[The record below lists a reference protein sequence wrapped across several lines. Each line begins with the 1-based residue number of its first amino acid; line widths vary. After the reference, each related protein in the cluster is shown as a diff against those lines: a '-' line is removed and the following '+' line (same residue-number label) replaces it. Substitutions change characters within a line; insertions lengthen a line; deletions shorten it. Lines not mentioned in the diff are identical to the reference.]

1 MQFTSIA
8 FFLFFT
14 GVFGLYWFV
23 CKKNLKLQN
32 FLLLASSY
40 IFYGFWDWRFLALL
54 VGSSAITYYL
64 GPKIAETHGKT
75 KKIYLNTGLVLAIGT
90 LFYFKYFGF
99 FIDSFADLFD
109 IKNKITLSIILP
121 LGISFYTFRIVSYF
135 LDIKNNK
142 LKPETDAL
150 ALFNYIAFFPS
161 MTSGPIDKGG
171 LLLPQLKKERIFKAE
186 DGADAA
192 RQILYGAFKKLVVA
206 NSITP
211 ITQGIFQNYEAHS
224 GSTVAFG
231 AILFLF
237 ELYADFSG
245 YSDMAVGFARLLG
258 FKITKNFAFPLFAQN
273 IAEYWRKWHISL
285 TSWLTEYVFTPLVI
299 QFRDYG
305 KRGLIAAI
313 ILNFILIGAWHG
325 PRFTFVLFGLLHG
338 LYYIPL
344 IVKDKLNKKKK
355 ITGNFPTLTELGNI
369 LLTMVMVCFALVLF
383 AAPDLKA
390 ALGMYGKIFSISLF
404 SVPQFIKIKILG
416 LIGILILIDWMNKDQ
431 EHGLDVKRLN
441 PLARRGLYV
450 FLIFLIMYYGVFSNG
465 SYIYEQF

>member
-8 FFLFFT
+8 FFLFFIA
-14 GVFGLYWFV
+14 VFGLYWLV

-32 FLLLASSY
+32 ILLLVSSY

-54 VGSSAITYYL
+54 AGSSAVTYYL
-64 GPKIAETHGKT
+64 GLKIGESQGRA
-75 KKIYLNTGLVLAIGT
+75 KKIYINSGLILAIGT

-99 FIDSFADLFD
+99 FVESFAELFS
-109 IKNKITLSIILP
+109 IQNKLTLHIILP
-121 LGISFYTFRIVSYF
+121 LGISFYTFRMVSYF

-142 LKPETDAL
+142 LKPEKDAL

-171 LLLPQLKKERIFKAE
+171 LLLPQLKKERVFTAE
-186 DGADAA
+186 AGADAA

-211 ITQGIFQNYEAHS
+211 ITQNIFQNYEHLS
-224 GSTVAFG
+224 GSTVALG
-231 AILFLF
+231 AVLFLF

-299 QFRDYG
+299 QFRDHG

-313 ILNFILIGAWHG
+313 ILNFVLIGAWHG

-355 ITGNFPTLTELGNI
+355 IAGTFPTIKEVGNMV
-369 LLTMVMVCFALVLF
+369 LTMLMVCFALVLF
-383 AAPDLKA
+383 AAPDLKS
-390 ALGMYGKIFSISLF
+390 ALGMYGRIFSFSLF
-404 SVPQFIKIKILG
+404 TIPQFIKIKILG
-416 LIGILILIDWMNKDQ
+416 LIGIVILIDWINKDQ
-431 EHGLDVKRLN
+431 EHGLDIKRFHPVL
-441 PLARRGLYV
+441 RRAFYV
-450 FLIFLIMYYGVFSNG
+450 FLIFIIMYYGVFSNG

>member
-1 MQFTSIA
+1 MQFISIA
-8 FFLFFT
+8 FSLFFAVT
-14 GVFGLYWFV
+14 FGLYWLFN
-23 CKKNLKLQN
+23 KDLKIQN
-32 FLLLASSY
+32 ILLLISSY

-54 VGSSAITYYL
+54 IGSSAIAYYL
-64 GPKIAETHGKT
+64 GFKIGENQGRKR
-75 KKIYLNTGLVLAIGT
+75 KLYLNLGLILAIGT

-99 FIDSFADLFD
+99 FIDSFAGLFK
-109 IKNKITLSIILP
+109 IKNTITLNIILP

-150 ALFNYIAFFPS
+150 AFFNYIAFFPS

-171 LLLPQLKKERIFKAE
+171 LLLPQLKKERIFTAE
-186 DGADAA
+186 SGADAA
-192 RQILYGAFKKLVVA
+192 RQILLGAFKKVVVA
-206 NSITP
+206 NSISP
-211 ITQGIFQNYEAHS
+211 ITQGIFQNYEHLS

-258 FKITKNFAFPLFAQN
+258 FKNTKNFAFPLFAQN

-305 KRGLIAAI
+305 KKGLIAAI
-313 ILNFILIGAWHG
+313 ILNFVLIGAWHG

-338 LYYIPL
+338 IYYIPL
-344 IVKDKLNKKKK
+344 IIKDKLNKKKK
-355 ITGNFPTLTELGNI
+355 ISGAIPTFGELGNI
-369 LLTMVMVCFALVLF
+369 LLTMLMVCFALILF
-383 AAPDLKA
+383 AAPDLKSA
-390 ALGMYGKIFSISLF
+390 FGMYGKIFSLSIF
-404 SVPQFIKIKILG
+404 TVPQFIKIKIIG
-416 LIGILILIDWMNKDQ
+416 FIGILILIDWLNKDY
-431 EHGLDVKRLN
+431 EHGLAVARLN
-441 PLARRGLYV
+441 PLIRRSLYV
-450 FLIFLIMYYGVFSNG
+450 FLILMIMYFGAFSNG

>member
-171 LLLPQLKKERIFKAE
+171 LLLPQLKKK
-186 DGADAA
+186 G
-192 RQILYGAFKKLVVA
+192 
-206 NSITP
+206 
-211 ITQGIFQNYEAHS
+211 
-224 GSTVAFG
+224 
-231 AILFLF
+231 FLKQKMVLMLQDRSCT
-237 ELYADFSG
+237 EHL
-245 YSDMAVGFARLLG
+245 
-258 FKITKNFAFPLFAQN
+258 KN
-273 IAEYWRKWHISL
+273 W
-285 TSWLTEYVFTPLVI
+285 
-299 QFRDYG
+299 
-305 KRGLIAAI
+305 
-313 ILNFILIGAWHG
+313 
-325 PRFTFVLFGLLHG
+325 
-338 LYYIPL
+338 
-344 IVKDKLNKKKK
+344 
-355 ITGNFPTLTELGNI
+355 
-369 LLTMVMVCFALVLF
+369 
-383 AAPDLKA
+383 
-390 ALGMYGKIFSISLF
+390 
-404 SVPQFIKIKILG
+404 
-416 LIGILILIDWMNKDQ
+416 
-431 EHGLDVKRLN
+431 
-441 PLARRGLYV
+441 
-450 FLIFLIMYYGVFSNG
+450 
-465 SYIYEQF
+465 